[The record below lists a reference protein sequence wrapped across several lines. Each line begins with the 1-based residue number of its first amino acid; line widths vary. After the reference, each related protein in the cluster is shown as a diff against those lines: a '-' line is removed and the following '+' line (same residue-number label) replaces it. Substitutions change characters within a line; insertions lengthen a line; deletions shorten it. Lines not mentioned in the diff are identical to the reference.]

1 MCGRY
6 KLSAKRSD
14 LERAFPWLDD
24 EEYFDIHGPYDRR
37 EIFPGTNILA
47 LNNLRRPEEVWWT
60 IRDRTWDGKMASAIN
75 AKSETIQKVGMFREA
90 FKSDRVLIPATALY
104 EWQEQPDK
112 TKKKFE
118 IWFDEPVFAF
128 GGVARDC
135 EIKGETKRCAVI
147 ITTSPNDVFR
157 EIHNTKM
164 RQAVVIRGEDHER
177 WLDTKTPVDELK
189 RMMQPLPS
197 EMTHARPADPPPEP

>member
-1 MCGRY
+1 
-6 KLSAKRSD
+6 
-14 LERAFPWLDD
+14 
-24 EEYFDIHGPYDRR
+24 
-37 EIFPGTNILA
+37 
-47 LNNLRRPEEVWWT
+47 
-60 IRDRTWDGKMASAIN
+60 MASAIN
-75 AKSETIQKVGMFREA
+75 AKAETIQKVGMFREA

-112 TKKKFE
+112 SKKKFE
-118 IWFDEPVFAF
+118 IWFDEAVFAF
-128 GGVARDC
+128 AGVARDC

-177 WLDTKTPVDELK
+177 WLDPKPPVDELK

-197 EMTHARPADPPPEP
+197 EMTPAKPAEG